1 MSRQHEL
8 ATRLYEIANELSD
21 CGAPVDG
28 DVLVS
33 GREAARL
40 LHKNPTT
47 ISLMIRDGRLT
58 KTTIAGST
66 GIRLSEI
73 RGMM

>member
-8 ATRLYEIANELSD
+8 ATRLREIANELTDYGS
-21 CGAPVDG
+21 PTEEI
-28 DVLVS
+28 LVS
-33 GREAARL
+33 CREAARL

-47 ISLMIRDGRLT
+47 ISLMVRDGRLT